1 MDVKKDTPKR
11 RLRMPK
17 TSVGS
22 TNLKAVKSVSIRA
35 LRTDWRRVK
44 AMVARG
50 AKVVVTDNGVP
61 IMQLVPLEQPVGAE
75 IDWLAHLEKIQA
87 IAGGKTTGGNAVLEE
102 RASYKS

>member
-1 MDVKKDTPKR
+1 
-11 RLRMPK
+11 MPK

-61 IMQLVPLEQPVGAE
+61 IMQLVPLEQPVAPE